1 MALKLYSDTD
11 VAALADVTRALCGT
25 SATYTLA
32 EMVEALRG
40 LIPAEIINQL
50 PIATDTDGS
59 IYNGIGYLEK
69 ARFNSS
75 GSIVSY
81 TTSTADMFESVTGFI
96 PVQNG
101 DTIYFR
107 NLYVPSSSNGFGGY
121 EKYLLFDSS
130 KNRLGIWQ
138 GSTHTSIFS
147 NVVTEN
153 KPVGANSHP
162 MISQATINYANT
174 AYIRLAVFGVSG
186 DSVITVNQNPD

>member
-25 SATYTLA
+25 NTTYTLTEA
-32 EMVEALRG
+32 VEALRG
-40 LIPAEIINQL
+40 LIPVEVINQL
-50 PIATDTDGS
+50 PISTDMDGS

-75 GSIVSY
+75 GNIVSY

-96 PVQNG
+96 PIQNG
-101 DTIYFR
+101 DTIYLR
-107 NLYVPSSSNGFGGY
+107 GLYAPTSASAFGGY

-138 GSTHTSIFS
+138 ASNYTSIFS
-147 NVVTEN
+147 DVVTEN
-153 KPVGANSHP
+153 KPVGANSYP
-162 MISQATINYANT
+162 MISQATINYANA